1 MSSLQRLAALC
12 ISKRAIAALVT
23 SDSVAQLYK
32 GAGMSARSYGIESYH
47 RLVDNYILF
56 SDPQFS
62 VQNQIPE
69 TLGFKVLRGCG
80 KLIFIIYSLSKSYV
94 LLI

>member
-1 MSSLQRLAALC
+1 MQE
-12 ISKRAIAALVT
+12 VT
-23 SDSVAQLYK
+23 GSNV
-32 GAGMSARSYGIESYH
+32 
-47 RLVDNYILF
+47 VTDNYILF

-80 KLIFIIYSLSKSYV
+80 KLIIIYSLSKLYV
-94 LLI
+94 MRNIGL

>member
-1 MSSLQRLAALC
+1 MQEVTGSN
-12 ISKRAIAALVT
+12 LVT
-23 SDSVAQLYK
+23 DS
-32 GAGMSARSYGIESYH
+32 
-47 RLVDNYILF
+47 YILF

-80 KLIFIIYSLSKSYV
+80 KLIFIIYSLSKLYV
-94 LLI
+94 MRNIGLQKTNKHENVQLE